1 MKKLNKNTYRG
12 IEYIRLSSLSVA
24 HAKALRSNL
33 NNRTLIKILRNEV
46 ILPDCVLYSTYEAW
60 YNSYVLMRS
69 QEPILDYSNQPE
81 PILTSAL

>member
-24 HAKALRSNL
+24 HAEALRSSL

-46 ILPDCVLYSTYEAW
+46 ILSDCVLYSAYEAW
-60 YNSYVLMRS
+60 YNSFVLMRS
-69 QEPILDYSNQPE
+69 QEPVFNYANQPE
-81 PILTSAL
+81 AILTSA